1 MEQDIKSLLEE
12 NLALTRENN
21 AMLKRIRSAQRMA
34 MIYRVIYWIV
44 ILGMTFGAYYF
55 IQPYI
60 NSLLGYYGNI
70 AGGVESI
77 NKSNSVSDIRYAK
90 ELLQQLGQ

>member
-12 NLALTRENN
+12 NLALTKENN

-55 IQPYI
+55 IQP
-60 NSLLGYYGNI
+60 
-70 AGGVESI
+70 
-77 NKSNSVSDIRYAK
+77 
-90 ELLQQLGQ
+90 